1 MTTILI
7 IEDETPIRDE
17 VMDWLRFE
25 GFEVLEAENGRIGL
39 HLAHQHKPDLILCD
53 IAMPEM
59 NGHELLVEIRSSDD
73 LSQTPFIFLTA
84 AADRHAMRKGMDL
97 GADDYLTK
105 PFTHAEV
112 LNAIHARLQKQSF
125 QTQQQQK
132 QVEMLNQAFQEE
144 RKKRLLKSRLMAMFS
159 HDFRNPL
166 TLILMASDILSS
178 GDNRLTPERKQHQHD
193 RIRGSVHLLLQML
206 DDMLLVAEMESGYL
220 EFVPK
225 PLLLANFA
233 ETIVKEF
240 RLIDQGIHKITF
252 FNHLFGQVKA
262 DRKLFR
268 QILANLLSNAMKYSP
283 PDTEITIYLREENGR
298 IQLEVQDEGIGIP
311 AESLPHLF
319 EPFHRANNAKQIKG
333 TGLGLTIVKECVDH
347 HQGEI
352 DIQSTLNKG
361 SRFVVWLPLEKAS
374 LSDQPA
380 PQ

>member
-17 VMDWLRFE
+17 VMDWLLFE
-25 GFEVLEAENGRIGL
+25 GFEVLGADNGRIGL
-39 HLAHQHKPDLILCD
+39 NLARQQKPDLILCD

-59 NGHELLVEIRSSDD
+59 NGHELLVEIRSSTD
-73 LSQTPFIFLTA
+73 LSQTPFIFITA
-84 AADRHAMRKGMDL
+84 AADRTAFRKGMDL

-105 PFTHAEV
+105 PFTHAEL
-112 LNAIHARLQKQSF
+112 LNAIHARLQKESIQA
-125 QTQQQQK
+125 QQQQK
-132 QVEMLNQAFQEE
+132 QIEMLDHAFQEE

-166 TLILMASDILSS
+166 TLILMASDILSD
-178 GDNRLTPERKQHQHD
+178 GDDRLTPERKQHQHD

-206 DDMLLVAEMESGYL
+206 DDMLMVAEMESGFL
-220 EFVPK
+220 EYVPK
-225 PLLLANFA
+225 PIMLANFA

-240 RLIDQGIHKITF
+240 RLIDQGVHKITF
-252 FNHLFGQVKA
+252 FNHLVGQVQA

-283 PDTEITIYLREENGR
+283 ANSEITIYLREENGR
-298 IQLEVQDEGIGIP
+298 IQLEVQDQGMGIP
-311 AESLPHLF
+311 EESLPHLF

-347 HQGEI
+347 YQGEI
-352 DIQSTLNKG
+352 EIQSKLNKG
-361 SRFVVWLPLEKAS
+361 TRFVVWLPLERLLKNTPHEA
-374 LSDQPA
+374 
-380 PQ
+380 